1 MIVDYFIV
9 VNRTFVSDGGR
20 VGNMGLGSI
29 LVRRRLKT
37 YNGIMKQSFLSA
49 TILLIL
55 ITDPLGN
62 IPLFIAAL
70 RKVDPS
76 RRTHVILRECA
87 IAFFTLVVFLI
98 FGKAFLNAVKLSDES
113 LRIAGGVILFLIAIN
128 MVFPDSGGKLVEDE
142 SGAEPFIVP
151 VAIPLI
157 AGPSAMTTVMLLSSS
172 SASLTME
179 WIGSIFIAI
188 AVTTVVFF
196 ASQKLEVWLGKRFLS
211 AIEKLMG
218 LVLTAIAVDM
228 LLGGIATYIKI
239 LQG

>member
-1 MIVDYFIV
+1 MQ
-9 VNRTFVSDGGR
+9 
-20 VGNMGLGSI
+20 
-29 LVRRRLKT
+29 
-37 YNGIMKQSFLSA
+37 QSFLSA

-70 RKVDPS
+70 KNVTPE
-76 RRTHVILRECA
+76 RRTFVILRECS
-87 IAFFTLVVFLI
+87 IAFVTLLI
-98 FGKAFLNAVKLSDES
+98 FLLFGSAFLNAMHLSNET

-128 MVFPDSGGKLVEDE
+128 MVFPGTGGRLVEDE

-157 AGPSAMTTVMLLSSS
+157 AGPSAMTTVMLLSTSS
-172 SASLTME
+172 TVHTLE
-179 WIGSIFIAI
+179 WVGSIFIAI
-188 AVTTVVFF
+188 AVTTLVFF

-228 LLGGIATYIKI
+228 LLGGISSYIRMI
-239 LQG
+239 QA

>member
-1 MIVDYFIV
+1 
-9 VNRTFVSDGGR
+9 
-20 VGNMGLGSI
+20 
-29 LVRRRLKT
+29 
-37 YNGIMKQSFLSA
+37 MKQSFLSA

-62 IPLFIAAL
+62 IPLFLAAL
-70 RKVDPS
+70 KNVDPS
-76 RRTHVILRECA
+76 RRRLVIFRECA
-87 IAFFTLVVFLI
+87 IAFFTLVVFLL
-98 FGKAFLNAVKLSDES
+98 FGSAFLKAVNLSDET

-128 MVFPDSGGKLVEDE
+128 MVFPGSGGKLVEDD

-157 AGPSAMTTVMLLSSS
+157 AGPSAMTTVMLLARTSPVRT
-172 SASLTME
+172 LE

-188 AVTTVVFF
+188 VVTTIVFLG
-196 ASQKLEVWLGKRFLS
+196 SNKLQDWLGARFLS

-218 LVLTAIAVDM
+218 LVLTAIAVEM

-239 LQG
+239 IQG

>member
-1 MIVDYFIV
+1 MQ
-9 VNRTFVSDGGR
+9 
-20 VGNMGLGSI
+20 
-29 LVRRRLKT
+29 
-37 YNGIMKQSFLSA
+37 QSFLSA

-70 RKVDPS
+70 KNVQPE
-76 RRTHVILRECA
+76 RRTFVILRECS
-87 IAFFTLVVFLI
+87 IAFITLLI
-98 FGKAFLNAVKLSDES
+98 FLLFGSAFLNAMHLSNET

-128 MVFPDSGGKLVEDE
+128 MVFPGTGGRLVEDE

-157 AGPSAMTTVMLLSSS
+157 AGPSAMTTVMLLSTS
-172 SASLTME
+172 SAVHTLE
-179 WIGSIFIAI
+179 WVGSIFIAI
-188 AVTTVVFF
+188 AVTTLVFF

-228 LLGGIATYIKI
+228 LLGGISSYIRI
-239 LQG
+239 IQA